1 MLQMNTKHIIPK
13 IILLII
19 FLMVTSFF
27 PAIQNQVIG
36 GDINLGS
43 SMHKVIL
50 THSPEGISP
59 NPFRIKKGD
68 TIVWFNQDK
77 EPVVIKFIP
86 EIGIVCS
93 PIINFY
99 ADLSGFYKT
108 GSILKGGTASLCF
121 IHSGEYEYEV
131 IRLVAKPKGKPI
143 EQILQGKVIVD

>member
-1 MLQMNTKHIIPK
+1 MAKRKMKP
-13 IILLII
+13 
-19 FLMVTSFF
+19 VTSTIIVT
-27 PAIQNQVIG
+27 AILIGMVIFSDQSLLIG

-43 SMHKVIL
+43 SSSMYKVIL

-59 NPFRIKKGD
+59 NPVRIKKGD

-93 PIINFY
+93 PIISFY
-99 ADLSGFYKT
+99 ADLSGFYKS

-131 IRLVAKPKGKPI
+131 IRLVAKPKGKSI

>member
-1 MLQMNTKHIIPK
+1 MLQVNAKHIISK
-13 IILLII
+13 IIRLII

-27 PAIQNQVIG
+27 PAIQNQVLG
-36 GDINLGS
+36 GDIKLDR
-43 SMHKVIL
+43 SMYKVIL

-59 NPFRIKKGD
+59 NPVRIEKGD
-68 TIVWFNQDK
+68 TIVWFNRDK
-77 EPVVIKFIP
+77 EPVAIKFIP

-121 IHSGEYEYEV
+121 IRSGEYEYEV

-143 EQILQGKVIVD
+143 EKILQGKVIVK

>member
-1 MLQMNTKHIIPK
+1 MKRKMKP
-13 IILLII
+13 
-19 FLMVTSFF
+19 VTSTIVVT
-27 PAIQNQVIG
+27 AILIVMVVFSDQSLLMG
-36 GDINLGS
+36 GDITLGS
-43 SMHKVIL
+43 SMCKVIL

-59 NPFRIKKGD
+59 NPVRIKKGD

-121 IHSGEYEYEV
+121 IRSGEYEYEV
-131 IRLVAKPKGKPI
+131 IRRVAKPKGKPI